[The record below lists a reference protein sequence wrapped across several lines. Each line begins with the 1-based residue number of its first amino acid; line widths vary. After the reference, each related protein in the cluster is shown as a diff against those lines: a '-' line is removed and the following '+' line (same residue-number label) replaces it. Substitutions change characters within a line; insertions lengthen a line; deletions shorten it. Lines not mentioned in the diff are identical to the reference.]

1 MPDERKRSPRRSEPQ
16 RTPRGVAWPWTADVR
31 RLLALATLP
40 AGLALGIVGRGAGP
54 EASPV
59 AAPELVVD
67 LNTAP
72 AEIFSALPGIGP
84 KLAAR
89 IVEARREAPFAS
101 LDDLDRRVRGI
112 GPAVLARL
120 APHLR
125 VEPTPERVE

>member
-1 MPDERKRSPRRSEPQ
+1 MPQP
-16 RTPRGVAWPWTADVR
+16 TLRGVAWPWTADVR

-40 AGLALGIVGRGAGP
+40 VGLALAIVGRGAGP
-54 EASPV
+54 EAPHV

-89 IVEARREAPFAS
+89 IVEVRREAPFAS
-101 LDDLDRRVRGI
+101 PDDLDRRVRGI

-125 VEPTPERVE
+125 VEPTPEKVE